1 MAIMF
6 FPIYVI
12 KDFQEEQDEDI
23 FNNGKITIIDH
34 PIYVNDFLVQRGSY
48 QNETYVILKLSKQS
62 LEHYFARHIKLT
74 LFVQCRRETVILKG
88 ITRDHVTLRS
98 HEPTYM
104 YITVPESQSIV
115 QIT

>member
-1 MAIMF
+1 MF

-12 KDFQEEQDEDI
+12 EDFQQEKDEDI
-23 FNNGKITIIDH
+23 FNNRKITIIDH
-34 PIYVNDFLVQRGSY
+34 PIYVNDFLVQRGEWNG
-48 QNETYVILKLSKQS
+48 QNYTILKLSKQS
-62 LEHYFARHIKLT
+62 LEHYFQRHIKLT

-88 ITRDHVTLRS
+88 ITRDHLTLRDS
-98 HEPTYM
+98 QPTYM